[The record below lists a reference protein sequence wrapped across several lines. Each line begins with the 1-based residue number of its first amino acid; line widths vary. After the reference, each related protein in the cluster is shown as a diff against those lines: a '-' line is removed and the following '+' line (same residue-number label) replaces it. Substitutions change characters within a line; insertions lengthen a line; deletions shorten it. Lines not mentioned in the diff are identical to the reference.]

1 MYVRHIRKEGKPV
14 TKIVDLVPLKTGD
27 AQGVTDAITQ
37 GACEKYDLGKPEL
50 KQKLVGCNSDGASV
64 MMGSKTG
71 VAKRTSE
78 MVEHSIVTIH
88 CVAHNLELA
97 VADAVKT
104 VPYLQKFQ
112 DTIYQVFKFYY
123 YSLKKRRELQDV
135 IDIIQENTAHFGGVS
150 TTRWLASR
158 HRALVPLEKNFP
170 VSVSHLEHVA
180 TGRGGDA
187 AKAKGILKFL
197 KTENFF
203 KMLCFMLDITKT
215 LRDLSVQFQSNQL
228 LITDVGRKIE
238 ATLSNLEV
246 LKPRLPPQTV
256 NSKLPQAHYQVMFEA
271 NFNPLAGI
279 LKCGKDLKQEVK
291 LSTIGP
297 REMKHSQVSLQLQL
311 SIWRKDLKSLV
322 KSHLSILRS

>member
-1 MYVRHIRKEGKPV
+1 
-14 TKIVDLVPLKTGD
+14 
-27 AQGVTDAITQ
+27 
-37 GACEKYDLGKPEL
+37 
-50 KQKLVGCNSDGASV
+50 
-64 MMGSKTG
+64 
-71 VAKRTSE
+71 

-135 IDIIQENTAHFGGVS
+135 VDIIQENTAHFGGVS

-158 HRALVPLEKNFP
+158 HRALVALEKNFP

-203 KMLCFMLDITKT
+203 KMLCFMLDITRHLEILVFNFKVINSS
-215 LRDLSVQFQSNQL
+215 LQMLEERLKQL
-228 LITDVGRKIE
+228 F
-238 ATLSNLEV
+238 
-246 LKPRLPPQTV
+246 P
-256 NSKLPQAHYQVMFEA
+256 
-271 NFNPLAGI
+271 I
-279 LKCGKDLKQEVK
+279 LKFSSQGFHHKQ
-291 LSTIGP
+291 SIQNCH
-297 REMKHSQVSLQLQL
+297 KH
-311 SIWRKDLKSLV
+311 IIKSCLRQT
-322 KSHLSILRS
+322 SILLQAS